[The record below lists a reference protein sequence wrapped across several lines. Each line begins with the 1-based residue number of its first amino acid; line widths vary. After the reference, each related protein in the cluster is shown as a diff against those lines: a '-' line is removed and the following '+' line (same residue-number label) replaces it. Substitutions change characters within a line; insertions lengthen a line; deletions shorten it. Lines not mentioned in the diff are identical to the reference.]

1 MRIITGGILL
11 FLSSLCWASNKQCD
25 AARLPKFADF
35 KVTAQFRGK
44 AKHPILLT
52 PTEQG
57 YRTTIRH
64 AVKAGP
70 NFAGHYVI
78 ARWGC
83 GSGCHGFV
91 VVDIATGRIFDTP
104 FRDLNVHYPP
114 SGVFEDDAKP
124 GWWSL
129 NDDVLNFRSDSS
141 LLIVEGCLDD
151 HQCGRTY
158 YKIESS
164 GMRQIA
170 FDPDR
175 LPDGHIAPF

>member
-1 MRIITGGILL
+1 MTGWLL
-11 FLSSLCWASNKQCD
+11 LVLSSISWASSQPCRVGK
-25 AARLPKFADF
+25 LPKFADF
-35 KVTAQFRGK
+35 KVTSSFRGTPRK
-44 AKHPILLT
+44 PILRT
-52 PTEQG
+52 PTEHG
-57 YRTTIRH
+57 YRTTIRL
-64 AVKAGP
+64 AAKAGP

-124 GWWSL
+124 GWWCL
-129 NDDVLNFRSDSS
+129 HDDVLDFRRDSS
-141 LLIVEGCLDD
+141 LLMVEGCLDD

-158 YKIESS
+158 YKIGSS
-164 GMRQIA
+164 GLRQIA
-170 FDPDR
+170 FDPDL